1 MTYGS
6 LPKKAQILRFGR
18 NEPQAFAIS
27 LIKKNTIIKKNHYLC
42 PINPDVMKI
51 FVLLPRIPY
60 PLEKGDKLR
69 AFNQIKQLAKHNEI
83 ILCALNDNGKV
94 NEQDAFRALQPY
106 CQSIN
111 FVRIPKLQ
119 ILWGL
124 LRAFLKGLPM
134 QCGYFYN
141 RKAAKRID
149 KLIQKHK
156 PDMLYGQLL
165 RVAEYI
171 RHKKTPKSIDYQDI
185 FSYGMKR
192 RADIASFVTRPIYN
206 MEYRRLARYEAA
218 VFDDFDVR
226 TIISEPDRKL
236 FPHEKR
242 NEILIIPNGV
252 DHDFFKPQEREKN
265 YDLVFTGNMSY
276 PPNVNAVEYLAND
289 ILPIVWKSRP
299 ETTLYIAGATPD
311 PKVKKVASERIIVSG
326 WLDDIRDAYAQSRVF
341 IAPMRIGTGLQNKLL
356 EAMSMRLPAIT
367 SPLANASLGAKPNE
381 EILVS
386 SNAEEMAQN
395 ILTLLINTEK
405 AEQIAQAGFDFT
417 NRVYDWGRATERL
430 EEAMVAVVGANPRV
444 RPE

>member
-1 MTYGS
+1 M
-6 LPKKAQILRFGR
+6 LPKSY
-18 NEPQAFAIS
+18 E
-27 LIKKNTIIKKNHYLC
+27 
-42 PINPDVMKI
+42 MKI

-83 ILCALNDNGKV
+83 VLCALNDNAKV
-94 NEQDAFRALQPY
+94 SEQDAFRALQPY

-111 FVRIPKLQ
+111 FIRFNKLQ
-119 ILWGL
+119 ILLGL
-124 LRAFLKGLPM
+124 VRAFFKGLPM

-141 RKAAKRID
+141 HKAAK
-149 KLIQKHK
+149 KVNALIAKHK

-171 RHKKTPKSIDYQDI
+171 RNKDIPKALDYQDI

-192 RADIASFVTRPIYN
+192 RANIASFVTRPIYN
-206 MEYRRLARYEAA
+206 MEYHRLARYEAA
-218 VFDDFDVR
+218 IFDDFDVR

-242 NEILIIPNGV
+242 DEILIIPNGV
-252 DHDFFKPQEREKN
+252 DHDFFKPMEREKK

-276 PPNVNAVEYLAND
+276 PPNVNAVEYLAYE
-289 ILPIVWKSRP
+289 ILPIVWKTRP

-311 PKVKKVASERIIVSG
+311 PKVKKAASERIIVSG

-381 EILVS
+381 EILIG
-386 SNAEEMAQN
+386 SNAQEMAQH
-395 ILTLLINTEK
+395 ILTLLTDTEK

-430 EEAMVAVVGANPRV
+430 EEAMKSITKQTHPQ
-444 RPE
+444 

>member
-1 MTYGS
+1 
-6 LPKKAQILRFGR
+6 
-18 NEPQAFAIS
+18 
-27 LIKKNTIIKKNHYLC
+27 
-42 PINPDVMKI
+42 MKI
-51 FVLLPRIPY
+51 FVLLPRIPF

-83 ILCALNDNGKV
+83 VLCALNDNPKV
-94 NEQDAFRALQPY
+94 NQQDAFRALQPY
-106 CQSIN
+106 CQSIS
-111 FVRIPKLQ
+111 FVKFNKLQ
-119 ILWGL
+119 ILLGL
-124 LRAFLKGLPM
+124 IRAFLKGWPM

-141 RKAAKRID
+141 RKAAK
-149 KLIQKHK
+149 KVNALIAKHK

-171 RHKKTPKSIDYQDI
+171 RHKDLPKTLDYQDI

-192 RADIASFVTRPIYN
+192 RADVASCFTRPIYN
-206 MEYRRLARYEAA
+206 MEYRRLRQYEAA
-218 VFDDFDVR
+218 IFDDFDVR
-226 TIISEPDRKL
+226 SIISEPDRAL

-242 NEILIIPNGV
+242 DEILIIPNGV
-252 DHDFFKPQEREKN
+252 DHDYFKPMEREKK

-276 PPNVNAVEYLAND
+276 PPNVNAVEYLVNE

-311 PKVKKVASERIIVSG
+311 PRVKKAASERIIVSG

-381 EILVS
+381 EILIG

-395 ILTLLINTEK
+395 IITLLNDTQK

-417 NRVYDWGRATERL
+417 NRVYDWGKATEKL
-430 EEAMVAVVGANPRV
+430 EEEMKTIIK
-444 RPE
+444 

>member
-1 MTYGS
+1 
-6 LPKKAQILRFGR
+6 
-18 NEPQAFAIS
+18 
-27 LIKKNTIIKKNHYLC
+27 
-42 PINPDVMKI
+42 MKI

-83 ILCALNDNGKV
+83 VLCALNDNAKV

-111 FVRIPKLQ
+111 FVRISKLQ
-119 ILWGL
+119 ILLGL
-124 LRAFLKGLPM
+124 LRAFVKGLPM

-141 RKAAKRID
+141 RKAAK
-149 KLIQKHK
+149 KVNALISKHK

-171 RHKKTPKSIDYQDI
+171 RYKDIPKAIDYQDI

-192 RADIASFVTRPIYN
+192 RADIASFITRPIYN
-206 MEYRRLARYEAA
+206 MEYHRLARYEAA
-218 VFDDFDVR
+218 IFDDFDVR
-226 TIISEPDRKL
+226 TIISEPDREL

-242 NEILIIPNGV
+242 DEILIIPNGV
-252 DHDFFKPQEREKN
+252 DHDFFKPMEREKK

-299 ETTLYIAGATPD
+299 KTTLYIAGATPD
-311 PKVKKVASERIIVSG
+311 PKVKKAASERIIVSG

-381 EILVS
+381 EILVG
-386 SNAEEMAQN
+386 SNAEEMAQH
-395 ILTLLINTEK
+395 IITLLTDMQK

-417 NRVYDWGRATERL
+417 NRVYDWGKATERL
-430 EEAMVAVVGANPRV
+430 EEAMVAVVGLSHRGNLK
-444 RPE
+444 

>member
-1 MTYGS
+1 
-6 LPKKAQILRFGR
+6 
-18 NEPQAFAIS
+18 
-27 LIKKNTIIKKNHYLC
+27 
-42 PINPDVMKI
+42 MKI

-83 ILCALNDNGKV
+83 ILCALNDNAKV

-111 FVRIPKLQ
+111 FIKISKPQ
-119 ILWGL
+119 ILLGL
-124 LRAFLKGLPM
+124 VRAFLRGLPL

-141 RKAAKRID
+141 RRAAKKID
-149 KLIQKHK
+149 ALIAKHK
-156 PDMLYGQLL
+156 PDMLFGQLL

-171 RHKKTPKSIDYQDI
+171 RHKDIPKAIDYQDI

-192 RADIASFVTRPIYN
+192 RADVASFVTRPIYN
-206 MEYRRLARYEAA
+206 MEYRRLSRYEAA
-218 VFDDFDVR
+218 IFDDFDVK

-242 NEILIIPNGV
+242 DEILIVPNGV
-252 DHDFFKPQEREKN
+252 DHDYFKPMEREKK

-276 PPNVNAVEYLAND
+276 PPNVNAVEYLANE
-289 ILPIVWKSRP
+289 ILPIVWKTLP
-299 ETTLYIAGATPD
+299 EAKMYIAGATPD
-311 PKVKKVASERIIVSG
+311 PRVKKAASDKIIVSG

-367 SPLANASLGAKPNE
+367 SPLANASLGAKPDE
-381 EILVS
+381 EILIG
-386 SNAEEMAQN
+386 SNAEEMANN
-395 ILTLLINTEK
+395 IITLLTNTQK
-405 AEQIAQAGFDFT
+405 SEQIAQAGFDFT
-417 NRVYDWGRATERL
+417 NRVYDWGKATEIL
-430 EEAMVAVVGANPRV
+430 ENAMSQAL
-444 RPE
+444 